1 MPRTDWIELAA
12 KDNWPAARV
21 RNVVKAIKEH
31 RVSKWGVYQ
40 MVPPN
45 APPKRMARE
54 EGIKWLA
61 ATARIPLVDFKLTRP
76 VQFLAQYF
84 LGGSSEHN
92 AERDA
97 FIKANTIVYGTSA
110 RGMNMPADADCASDW
125 MLGLA
130 RKQVLVEHACTCLA
144 LGRECFCA
152 HAQEAI
158 VASAALAAAPAPP
171 APAPAPPVTDDVNA
185 YVAGYDAPP
194 PPPAFVVV
202 PEVDLGLR
210 LPAPPVPTWAPDEV
224 YPHRELVNNDADD
237 HLFEPPLPTM
247 AEVAERLV
255 SLRERVADAEADAQR
270 RFEDRAALNRL
281 SDRLVASEMELGL
294 IDDALD
300 HMHAGQQSP
309 ANVVGRLATIIARIT
324 AMDLETKNK
333 TKHQN

>member
-1 MPRTDWIELAA
+1 MT
-12 KDNWPAARV
+12 
-21 RNVVKAIKEH
+21 
-31 RVSKWGVYQ
+31 
-40 MVPPN
+40 
-45 APPKRMARE
+45 RE
-54 EGIKWLA
+54 DGIKWLA
-61 ATARIPLVDFKLTRP
+61 DTAKIPLADFKLTRP
-76 VQFLAQYF
+76 VHFLAQYF

-97 FIKANTIVYGTSA
+97 FIKANTVVYGTSA

-130 RKQVLVEHACTCLA
+130 RKQV
-144 LGRECFCA
+144 
-152 HAQEAI
+152 I
-158 VASAALAAAPAPP
+158 DSMSAAPVPAPP
-171 APAPAPPVTDDVNA
+171 PV
-185 YVAGYDAPP
+185 
-194 PPPAFVVV
+194 AFVVV

-210 LPAPPVPTWAPDEV
+210 LPAPPVPTWAPVEV

-237 HLFEPPLPTM
+237 HLFEPPPVALPTM
-247 AEVAERLV
+247 AEVAERLT
-255 SLRERVADAEADAQR
+255 SLRERVDAHVADAEADAEADAQR

-324 AMDLETKNK
+324 AMNL
-333 TKHQN
+333 